1 MVYLVKS
8 YENNIAI
15 IPKCLL
21 VGLNSW
27 YMGDS
32 EVDPVLSSFD
42 ELCSFTMLLVSKKHC
57 ISCEQFLSPRI
68 VGSSNI
74 EHNGVEAIWNWYQ
87 L

>member
-1 MVYLVKS
+1 
-8 YENNIAI
+8 
-15 IPKCLL
+15 
-21 VGLNSW
+21 
-27 YMGDS
+27 MGDS

-74 EHNGVEAIWNWYQ
+74 EHNGVEAIWN
-87 L
+87 